1 MSGTLTSTIPLI
13 SLFAIVVVVVVV
25 FVIVVVAVVLDV
37 VNGVVVN
44 TSTTFSVTVLVI
56 GVEVVV

>member
-1 MSGTLTSTIPLI
+1 MSGTLTSTMPLI

-25 FVIVVVAVVLDV
+25 FVIVVVALVLDV

-44 TSTTFSVTVLVI
+44 ASKTFSVTVLVI
-56 GVEVVV
+56 GLEVVV

>member
-1 MSGTLTSTIPLI
+1 MSGTFTSTMPLI
-13 SLFAIVVVVVVV
+13 SLLTIVIVVAVVVVVV
-25 FVIVVVAVVLDV
+25 AVVIDV

-44 TSTTFSVTVLVI
+44 ASTTFSVTVLVI

>member
-1 MSGTLTSTIPLI
+1 MSGTLTSTMPLI

-25 FVIVVVAVVLDV
+25 SVVIGV

-44 TSTTFSVTVLVI
+44 ASKTFSVTVLVI
-56 GVEVVV
+56 GLEVVV